1 MLTTVWL
8 FFSEGLAYTRR
19 SKHIKDQ
26 RDHCNEENLSL
37 GSLSSRRGKAHTL
50 VHTRLTCLKTGNV
63 TTCSVQFIN
72 EETAARLVNGSKA
85 PRRAAG
91 NIPVP
96 PVLSASSFPHHCSV
110 PPSPTWLSDDLH
122 SPFPSST
129 LPGRSCTFL
138 PCLSTFP

>member
-1 MLTTVWL
+1 MFTSVWL
-8 FFSEGLAYTRR
+8 CFSECLAYTRQ
-19 SKHIKDQ
+19 SKHMKDQ
-26 RDHCNEENLSL
+26 RDRCNEESLSL

-50 VHTRLTCLKTGNV
+50 VHTRLTCLKTRSV

-72 EETAARLVNGSKA
+72 EETEPRLVNGSKA
-85 PRRAAG
+85 PWRVGG
-91 NIPVP
+91 NP
-96 PVLSASSFPHHCSV
+96 PPPILSASSFPHHCSV
-110 PPSPTWLSDDLH
+110 PPSPTWLYDDSH